1 MSNKKLDLLDI
12 DSLKNRML
20 EIEINTNKI
29 YDVQAT
35 YYYNLA
41 INKLGENNIKIMP
54 IKDKEGDII
63 GGIYIN
69 KLTNSRYMLFDS
81 IIFLNDNVKL
91 VEQFINKKFHRV
103 NVHGR
108 LPLYSD
114 MDLSLHRP
122 KYTSKTVIIK
132 IENDENLQLKKVKK
146 TRRQSIVKG
155 SNIEGIR
162 VRELNSIDDYL
173 SAFEILKKHAKDR
186 GYEVGQTKEKIKMY
200 YELLRPLNLVHI
212 IGCFINDKLVAG
224 IILLCT
230 KNLCRTES
238 IFVLPE
244 LTTSGVPSFIM
255 WKTILFCQNINVKY
269 LDLAGYP
276 DNHSYLSGIGYF
288 KKSFGGD
295 IVEHKDFDENI
306 FHRFEY
312 LLTNNPI
319 IQSIYKF
326 YKERSK

>member
-1 MSNKKLDLLDI
+1 MNNKKLDLLDI

-20 EIEINTNKI
+20 EIERNTNEI
-29 YDVQAT
+29 YDVYGT

-41 INKLGENNIKIMP
+41 MNKLNSNIKIIP
-54 IKDKEGDII
+54 IKDKKGLIV

-69 KLTNSRYMLFDS
+69 KLTNSRYISSDS
-81 IIFLNDNVKL
+81 IIFLDCNDDV
-91 VEQFINKKFHRV
+91 VERFINKKLRGV
-103 NVHGR
+103 NIHVR
-108 LPLYSD
+108 LPVYSNI
-114 MDLSLHRP
+114 DLSLHKP
-122 KYTSKTVIIK
+122 KFQSKTVIIK
-132 IENDENLQLKKVKK
+132 ILNDETLQLKRIKK
-146 TRRQSIVKG
+146 TRRQSIFKG

-162 VRELNSIDDYL
+162 VTELNNIDDYL
-173 SAFEILKKHAKDR
+173 SAFEILNNHAKYK
-186 GYEVGQTKEKIKMY
+186 GYKVGQTKEKIRLY

-230 KNLCRTES
+230 KKYCRTES
-238 IFVLPE
+238 IFELPE
-244 LTTSGVPSFIM
+244 LTSDVPSFIM

-288 KKSFGGD
+288 KTSFGGD

-312 LLTNNPI
+312 LLTDNPI